1 MKIRIGAGLA
11 AITLVL
17 AGCGDN
23 GGGDLNAATGNN
35 AAPLTQIA
43 APDNGDWAEVVSE
56 TPEGGMRMGNPDAP
70 VKLVEYASM
79 TCPHC
84 ATFSNDASA
93 ALRDTYIRSGQVS
106 WEFRHFLLSASD
118 VAMSVLARCQPTSA
132 YFRTIEQIFAQQQEI
147 LAPLSTLDENEG
159 RRIGA
164 LPPEQ
169 QIAPLA
175 RAMDL
180 DTFFARRGM
189 PEARF
194 SACLADPQGVQRL
207 SDGTNRA
214 LTQEQVQG
222 TPSFF
227 INGQRQDASDWR
239 TLEPRL
245 RAAIGG

>member
-1 MKIRIGAGLA
+1 MKIQIGASLA
-11 AITLVL
+11 ALALVL

-23 GGGDLNAATGNN
+23 DGGDLNAAAGN
-35 AAPLTQIA
+35 ASAPLTQIP
-43 APDNGDWAEVVSE
+43 APDNGNWAEVVNE
-56 TPEGGMRMGNPDAP
+56 TPEGGIRMGNPDAP

-84 ATFSNDASA
+84 KTFSDEASTP
-93 ALRDTYIRSGQVS
+93 LRDNYVRSGQVS
-106 WEFRHFLLSASD
+106 WEFRHFLLSPPD
-118 VAMSVLARCQPTSA
+118 VAMSVLARCQPPSA
-132 YFRTIEQIFAQQQEI
+132 YFRTIEQLFSQQQELMAAI
-147 LAPLSTLDENEG
+147 DESEAQ
-159 RRIGA
+159 RIGA
-164 LPPEQ
+164 LSPEQ

-207 SDGTNRA
+207 SDGTGRA
-214 LTQEQVQG
+214 MREEQVQG
-222 TPSFF
+222 TPTFF
-227 INGQRQDASDWR
+227 INGQRQNVSDWR
-239 TLEPRL
+239 ALEPQL

>member
-1 MKIRIGAGLA
+1 MKIKLGASLA
-11 AITLVL
+11 VLALTL
-17 AGCGDN
+17 AGCGDS
-23 GGGDLNAATGNN
+23 GSGDLNAMSGASS
-35 AAPLTQIA
+35 APLTQIA
-43 APDNGDWAEVVSE
+43 APNNGDWADVVSE
-56 TPEGGMRMGNPDAP
+56 TPEGGIRMGNPDAP

-84 ATFSNDASA
+84 KTFSDEASTP
-93 ALRDTYIRSGQVS
+93 LREIYVRSGQVS
-106 WEFRHFLLSASD
+106 WEFRHFLLSAPD
-118 VAMSVLARCQPTSA
+118 VAMSVLVRCQPPSA
-132 YFRTIEQIFAQQQEI
+132 YFRTVEQLFAQQQEI
-147 LAPLSTLDENEG
+147 LSSIDESEAQ
-159 RRIGA
+159 RIGA

-169 QIAPLA
+169 QIPPLA

-214 LTQEQVQG
+214 MREEQVQG
-222 TPSFF
+222 TPTFF
-227 INGQRQDASDWR
+227 INGQRQDVSDWR
-239 TLEPRL
+239 SLEPRL

>member
-1 MKIRIGAGLA
+1 MKIQIGAGVAALA
-11 AITLVL
+11 LAL
-17 AGCGDN
+17 AGCGDS
-23 GGGDLNAATGNN
+23 GGDLNAANGNN
-35 AAPLTQIA
+35 AAPLTQIP
-43 APDNGDWAEVVSE
+43 APENGNWAEVVSE
-56 TPEGGMRMGNPDAP
+56 TPEGGIRMGNPDAP

-84 ATFSNDASA
+84 KTFSDEASA
-93 ALRDTYIRSGQVS
+93 ALRDTYVRSGQVS
-106 WEFRHFLLSASD
+106 WEFRHFLLSAPD
-118 VAMSVLARCQPTSA
+118 VAMSVLARCQPASA
-132 YFRTIEQIFAQQQEI
+132 YFRTIEQLFAQQQEFMSAI
-147 LAPLSTLDENEG
+147 DESEAQ
-159 RRIGA
+159 RIGA

-169 QIAPLA
+169 QIPPLA

-189 PEARF
+189 PEAQF
-194 SACLADPQGVQRL
+194 NACLADPQNVQRL

-227 INGQRQDASDWR
+227 INGQRQDVSDWR
-239 TLEPRL
+239 SLEPRL